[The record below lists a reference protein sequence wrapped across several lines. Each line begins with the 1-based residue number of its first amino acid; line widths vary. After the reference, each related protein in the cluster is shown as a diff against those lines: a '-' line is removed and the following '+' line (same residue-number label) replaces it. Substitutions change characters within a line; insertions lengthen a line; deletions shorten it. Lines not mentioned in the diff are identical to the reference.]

1 MDRFPNKTSISEGG
15 GTALGCHSGSPD
27 LKDHLHFTS
36 DLAPALLSLS
46 VCSSLSPLNGAPDP
60 EGCLLPYPLN

>member
-15 GTALGCHSGSPD
+15 GMALGCHSGSPD

-46 VCSSLSPLNGAPDP
+46 VYSSLSPLNGAPDP